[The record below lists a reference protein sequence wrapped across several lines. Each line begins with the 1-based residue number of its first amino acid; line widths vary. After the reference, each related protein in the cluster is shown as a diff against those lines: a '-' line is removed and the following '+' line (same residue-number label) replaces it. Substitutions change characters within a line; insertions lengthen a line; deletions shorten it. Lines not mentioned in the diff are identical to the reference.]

1 MNDEEDVPI
10 LDFSSSS
17 SESLSKKLHQAC
29 ARSGFF
35 YATGVPSVLEKAR
48 RARKVCDAFF
58 SRDVETKMRCFSL
71 KKGYVPINGTENAVR
86 KPEFHEKF
94 SCGRLLESYER
105 SNDPYYDP
113 NRSLFFDCENT
124 FPRNVFGVTREKG
137 EEDAFE
143 EAYSSLYREMERF
156 SEQLLRV
163 FAMSLN
169 MKEEEL
175 EYFVERSRKHVTNL
189 VALRYDVSR
198 AKRTLKK
205 KEEDEDDTLLVRA
218 HTDPTD
224 FTCLFFDD
232 ERGPNGLQI
241 LIEEE
246 EGGAR
251 GESRWIDVPKVPN
264 AMLVNVG
271 DVLMA
276 WTNGEYKSTRHRV
289 ILNRNS
295 NNEEEEEEEEE
306 DEEEDESRLSLVWFH
321 CPNYDALID
330 SRDVDA
336 RKKNLSNTTP
346 PKYAPFLCKDRTH
359 FQQTERTKRGL
370 KDRQLTST
378 HDTRVRGLDVENS

>member
-295 NNEEEEEEEEE
+295 NNEEEEEEE
-306 DEEEDESRLSLVWFH
+306 SRLSLVWFH

-330 SRDVDA
+330 SQDVTA
-336 RKKNLSNTTP
+336 RKKKSSLSNAP
-346 PKYAPFLCKDRTH
+346 QKYAPFLCKDRTH

-370 KDRQLTST
+370 KDRQLTS
-378 HDTRVRGLDVENS
+378 DLDSSVRGLDVENNSHQM

>member
-58 SRDVETKMRCFSL
+58 RRDVETKMRCFSL

-295 NNEEEEEEEEE
+295 NKEEEEEEEEE
-306 DEEEDESRLSLVWFH
+306 EESRLSLVWFH

>member
-1 MNDEEDVPI
+1 V
-10 LDFSSSS
+10 LRV
-17 SESLSKKLHQAC
+17 L
-29 ARSGFF
+29 ARS
-35 YATGVPSVLEKAR
+35 
-48 RARKVCDAFF
+48 
-58 SRDVETKMRCFSL
+58 L
-71 KKGYVPINGTENAVR
+71 KR
-86 KPEFHEKF
+86 
-94 SCGRLLESYER
+94 
-105 SNDPYYDP
+105 
-113 NRSLFFDCENT
+113 
-124 FPRNVFGVTREKG
+124 
-137 EEDAFE
+137 
-143 EAYSSLYREMERF
+143 
-156 SEQLLRV
+156 
-163 FAMSLN
+163 
-169 MKEEEL
+169 KEEED
-175 EYFVERSRKHVTNL
+175 EYFVETSRKHVTNL

-198 AKRTLKK
+198 AKRTPKK
-205 KEEDEDDTLLVRA
+205 KDEDEDDALLVRA

-246 EGGAR
+246 GGAR
-251 GESRWIDVPKVPN
+251 GESHWIDVPQVPN

-295 NNEEEEEEEEE
+295 NKEGEDEEEEEEE
-306 DEEEDESRLSLVWFH
+306 ESRLSLVWFH

-336 RKKNLSNTTP
+336 RKKNLSNITP

-378 HDTRVRGLDVENS
+378 QDTRVRGLDVENS

>member
-1 MNDEEDVPI
+1 
-10 LDFSSSS
+10 
-17 SESLSKKLHQAC
+17 
-29 ARSGFF
+29 
-35 YATGVPSVLEKAR
+35 
-48 RARKVCDAFF
+48 
-58 SRDVETKMRCFSL
+58 MRCFSL

-295 NNEEEEEEEEE
+295 NKEEEE
-306 DEEEDESRLSLVWFH
+306 DEEEEEESRLSLVWFH